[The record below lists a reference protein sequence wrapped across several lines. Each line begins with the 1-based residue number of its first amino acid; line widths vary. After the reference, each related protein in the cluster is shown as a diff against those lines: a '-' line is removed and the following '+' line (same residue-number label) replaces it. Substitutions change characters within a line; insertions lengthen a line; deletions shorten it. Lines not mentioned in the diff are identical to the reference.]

1 MPTDRDITAAIYTEL
16 FNGVSGTPEFV
27 GVIAKRVHMHAG
39 KAALMLRDLNN
50 AGRIKHRGIN
60 GKSAYWRED
69 LATPEPKV

>member
-27 GVIAKRVHMHAG
+27 GVIAKRVGMHAG
-39 KAALMLRDLNN
+39 KAALMLRELND
-50 AGRIKHRGIN
+50 AGRIKHRGIK

-69 LATPEPKV
+69 LAQSDPEP